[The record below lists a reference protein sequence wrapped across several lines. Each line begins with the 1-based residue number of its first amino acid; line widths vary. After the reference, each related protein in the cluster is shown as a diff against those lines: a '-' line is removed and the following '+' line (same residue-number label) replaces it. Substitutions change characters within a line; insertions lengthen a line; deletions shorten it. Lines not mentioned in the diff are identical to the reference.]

1 MLSFIRAIF
10 TLSYKYIF
18 LQTRAKANLAGAAQT
33 MQARR
38 ELWRERDA
46 SEEGNRG
53 GPGGLRSR

>member
-1 MLSFIRAIF
+1 MSFIRTIF

-18 LQTRAKANLAGAAQT
+18 LQTRAKANFAGAART

-38 ELWRERDA
+38 EVWREGDA